1 MDLGSPLPGL
11 DGKKLFVVGTQRRG
25 ELVRYDAKSGQ
36 WVPYL
41 SGVSAQCASF
51 SKDGKRVAY
60 VSYPEGNLWVSDSD
74 GRGRLQLTFPPLYA
88 FLPYWSPDGKQIA
101 YMGLASD
108 RHWHIFLM
116 PAEGGSPEQLT
127 FGERDQRDPS
137 WSPDGNS
144 LAYSEYRTPL
154 SQGGPIH
161 LMNLQTHQVSNVPGS
176 EGIWAPR
183 WSPNGRYIVALSPDG
198 DKLMLFD
205 FATQKWEVAAQLNAN
220 YMTWPSDSKTLYFDT
235 YVEKDPAFYGFRI
248 RDRKLE
254 RLVSLKNIR
263 RVLWPL
269 APWSGLTPDNSPLVL
284 RDTGTQEIY
293 ALDVDFP

>member
-1 MDLGSPLPGL
+1 
-11 DGKKLFVVGTQRRG
+11 
-25 ELVRYDAKSGQ
+25 
-36 WVPYL
+36 
-41 SGVSAQCASF
+41 
-51 SKDGKRVAY
+51 
-60 VSYPEGNLWVSDSD
+60 
-74 GRGRLQLTFPPLYA
+74 
-88 FLPYWSPDGKQIA
+88 
-101 YMGLASD
+101 MGLASD
-108 RHWHIFLM
+108 RHWHIFLVS
-116 PAEGGSPEQLT
+116 AEGGSPDQVT
-127 FGERDQRDPS
+127 FGERDQDDPS
-137 WSPDGNS
+137 WSPDGIS
-144 LAYSEYRTPL
+144 LAYSEYRTPV
-154 SQGGPIH
+154 SQGAPIH

-205 FATQKWEVAAQLNAN
+205 FTTQKWEVAAQLNAN
-220 YMTWPSDSKTLYFDT
+220 YMTWPSDSETLYFDT
-235 YVEKDPAFYGFRI
+235 YIEKDPAFYGFRI

-263 RVLWPL
+263 RVPWPF